1 METKET
7 ECTQLLLLLGEGRP
21 WLLVAKLPE
30 ETLGTFSG
38 QYCLLSTLGFLGCQ
52 AVKRVISRGKEDVK
66 ECLRL
71 QRASLTLLLQQIVCP
86 GTCNSSVRKCKE
98 TTLGQ
103 NTITIL
109 PSMEAVLKHGDLTLL
124 HLAMA
129 AGSICGPLSES
140 GQSHFL
146 PTGDL
151 SYEVVRCQAGKFK
164 HRVT

>member
-1 METKET
+1 MTVALKVRQNLPEFGYQMLSAWVPAVHRSHWGYWLPGTQGLMETKET

-71 QRASLTLLLQQIVCP
+71 Q
-86 GTCNSSVRKCKE
+86 
-98 TTLGQ
+98 
-103 NTITIL
+103 
-109 PSMEAVLKHGDLTLL
+109 
-124 HLAMA
+124 
-129 AGSICGPLSES
+129 
-140 GQSHFL
+140 
-146 PTGDL
+146 
-151 SYEVVRCQAGKFK
+151 
-164 HRVT
+164 